1 MRDDVKEVSGIRCWF
16 ISRLCVLFIT
26 GLFLSAC
33 TRTMVPIGTKTISL
47 PTPTTQPQLQV
58 SPSPSSEVKTD
69 RYAVVWV
76 GNEETL
82 IVRKPAGLS
91 GTAVSELA
99 YDQRG
104 IKLTGSSTRLGSST
118 WVEIHTPAG
127 GTGWVNVW
135 NLTEDVLPVQFCKD
149 ARVNILL
156 ETFIS
161 SFIDQDGETLNRNVH
176 PERGLILRHDWWNP
190 DVIYLP
196 NSVNGIFGDL
206 TEIDWGVLG
215 GSEFHILGSF
225 RQVILPQMEDV
236 FSVTPEVKC
245 NEMIAGVTTQVAIWP
260 TEFDNMNFYVFHR
273 SAPEG
278 GNKYDWR
285 SLAIGIEYVNNQPH
299 ISVVIQYRG
308 DI

>member
-1 MRDDVKEVSGIRCWF
+1 
-16 ISRLCVLFIT
+16 
-26 GLFLSAC
+26 
-33 TRTMVPIGTKTISL
+33 MVPIGTKTIAL
-47 PTPTTQPQLQV
+47 PTPTPLPQLLV
-58 SPSPSSEVKTD
+58 SPSPSIEIVTD
-69 RYAVVWV
+69 QYAVVWV

-82 IVRKPAGLS
+82 IVRKPAGIS

-104 IKLTGSSTRLGSST
+104 IKLTGRSTRLGSST
-118 WVEIHTPAG
+118 WVEIKTPAG
-127 GTGWVNVW
+127 GTGWVNSW
-135 NLTEDVLPVQFCKD
+135 NLTEDVLPAQFCKD

-156 ETFIS
+156 ETFVS
-161 SFIDQDGETLNRNVH
+161 SLIDQDGEALSRTVH
-176 PERGLILRHDWWNP
+176 PDRGLILRHDWWNP

-196 NSVNGIFGDL
+196 NSVNGIFSDL

-225 RQVILPQMEDV
+225 QQIIFPQMEDV
-236 FSVTPEVKC
+236 FSVTPEGKC
-245 NEMIAGVTTQVAIWP
+245 NEMIAGVTSQVAIWP

-273 SAPEG
+273 PSPEG

-285 SLAIGIEYVNNQPH
+285 TLAIGIEYVHGQPC
-299 ISVVIQYRG
+299 ISVVIHYRG

>member
-1 MRDDVKEVSGIRCWF
+1 
-16 ISRLCVLFIT
+16 
-26 GLFLSAC
+26 
-33 TRTMVPIGTKTISL
+33 MVPLGTKIIAL
-47 PTPTTQPQLQV
+47 PTSTTQPHIQV
-58 SPSPSSEVKTD
+58 SPSPSIEIETGQ
-69 RYAVVWV
+69 YAVVWV
-76 GNEETL
+76 SNEETL
-82 IVRKPAGLS
+82 IIRKPAGIS

-104 IKLTGSSTRLGSST
+104 ITLTGSSTRLGSST
-118 WVEIHTPAG
+118 WVEIHAPAG
-127 GTGWVNVW
+127 GTGWVNLW
-135 NLTEDVLPVQFCKD
+135 NLTVDVLPTQFCED
-149 ARVNILL
+149 GRVNILI
-156 ETFIS
+156 ETFVS
-161 SFIDQDGETLNRNVH
+161 GLVNQDGEAFSRTIH

-190 DVIYLP
+190 DVKYLP
-196 NSVNGIFGDL
+196 NSVNGIFSDL

-245 NEMIAGVTTQVAIWP
+245 NEMIAGVTTQIAIWP
-260 TEFDNMNFYVFHR
+260 TEFDNMNFYVFYR
-273 SAPEG
+273 SSPEG

-285 SLAIGIEYVNNQPH
+285 TVAMGIEYVNNQPY